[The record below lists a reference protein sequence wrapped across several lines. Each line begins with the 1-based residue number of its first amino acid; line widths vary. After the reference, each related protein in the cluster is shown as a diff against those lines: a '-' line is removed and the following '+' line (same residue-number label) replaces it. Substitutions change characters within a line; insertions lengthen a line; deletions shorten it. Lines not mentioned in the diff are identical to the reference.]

1 MALIKCNNC
10 GGMVSDKATV
20 CPHCGND
27 PHKATDETN
36 VSTPKDN
43 NPKLSVCPYCGATVS
58 KRATTCPKCGG
69 TITSTPSQQP
79 APATPKT
86 DAQTTTSED
95 YEPIEEEEANGGL
108 KTAVII
114 LAIIFGVFAIYL
126 VSGGRYYNG
135 KTLRFTTNADTTA
148 VDTTAGFDDDLE
160 SDSFPYTEENVTDT
174 VYSEPV
180 YESVEEVKEGF
191 NTNSDVKNF
200 VIGNSYYH
208 NGVTLK
214 ITENG
219 VYANDNKI
227 SSSSPVFK
235 RVSQFVGKVTAR
247 PSISIS
253 IKWEG
258 NKLVD
263 NNSGDV
269 YYEN

>member
-27 PHKATDETN
+27 PHKTTDDTIAN
-36 VSTPKDN
+36 NTKDN

-69 TITSTPSQQP
+69 TITSTPTQQP
-79 APATPKT
+79 NIPKT

-95 YEPIEEEEANGGL
+95 YEPIQEEEANGGL

-114 LAIIFGVFAIYL
+114 LAIIVGVFAIYL

-135 KTLRFTTNADTTA
+135 KTLRFTTNAETTA
-148 VDTTAGFDDDLE
+148 VDTTADFDDSLE

-174 VYSEPV
+174 VYSDPV

-200 VIGNSYYH
+200 VIGNSYYY

>member
-1 MALIKCNNC
+1 
-10 GGMVSDKATV
+10 MVSDKATV

-43 NPKLSVCPYCGATVS
+43 NPRLSVCPYCGATVS

-79 APATPKT
+79 AP

-174 VYSEPV
+174 VYSDP
-180 YESVEEVKEGF
+180 Y
-191 NTNSDVKNF
+191 TR
-200 VIGNSYYH
+200 
-208 NGVTLK
+208 
-214 ITENG
+214 
-219 VYANDNKI
+219 A
-227 SSSSPVFK
+227 
-235 RVSQFVGKVTAR
+235 
-247 PSISIS
+247 
-253 IKWEG
+253 
-258 NKLVD
+258 
-263 NNSGDV
+263 
-269 YYEN
+269 

>member
-1 MALIKCNNC
+1 MSYNWKCCSFYPNDFGASAL
-10 GGMVSDKATV
+10 
-20 CPHCGND
+20 
-27 PHKATDETN
+27 
-36 VSTPKDN
+36 
-43 NPKLSVCPYCGATVS
+43 
-58 KRATTCPKCGG
+58 
-69 TITSTPSQQP
+69 
-79 APATPKT
+79 
-86 DAQTTTSED
+86 
-95 YEPIEEEEANGGL
+95 IEEEEANGGL

-114 LAIIFGVFAIYL
+114 LAIIVGVFAIYL

-148 VDTTAGFDDDLE
+148 VDTTADFDDSLE

-174 VYSEPV
+174 VYSDPV

-200 VIGNSYYH
+200 VIGNSYYY